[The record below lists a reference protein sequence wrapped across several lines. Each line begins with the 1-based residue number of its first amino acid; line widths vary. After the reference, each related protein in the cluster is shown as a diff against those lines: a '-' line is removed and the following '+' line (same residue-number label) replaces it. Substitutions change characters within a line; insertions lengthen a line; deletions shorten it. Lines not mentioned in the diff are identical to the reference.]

1 MNDATSDESLEA
13 ARAMDEVDAVRR
25 RVVNV
30 VGHALRTPVTTLCGM
45 AEALAVAEDPTTRAA
60 MAEGVVRNARLVERL
75 LDQLLIASGVSTALP
90 VGDAKTIDVLGAI
103 HSAWDQLGSS
113 GSLSVDASDT
123 DVRARPAAVE
133 QILSLVLDNA
143 VKYGDGEVV
152 VTAVS
157 AGGKTVIEVQSRG
170 GDPSDEEVEQAFE
183 LFYRGEH
190 AVMRTAG
197 MGVGLPVARTLAR
210 LEGGDVTLFRREGT
224 VVTKIELP
232 T

>member
-1 MNDATSDESLEA
+1 ME
-13 ARAMDEVDAVRR
+13 EVDAVRR

-45 AEALAVAEDPTTRAA
+45 AEALATADDPATRAA

-90 VGDAKTIDVLGAI
+90 VGQAESIDVEHAVD
-103 HSAWDQLGSS
+103 SAWRQLDVTADRAIDVGSS
-113 GSLSVDASDT
+113 T
-123 DVRARPAAVE
+123 VRARPAAIE
-133 QILSLVLDNA
+133 QILTIVLDNA
-143 VKYGDGEVV
+143 VKYGDGHVV
-152 VTAVS
+152 VTAMS
-157 AGGKTVIEVQSRG
+157 DGGTTVIEVESAG
-170 GDPSDEEVEQAFE
+170 GDPSDEEVGQAFE

-190 AVMRTAG
+190 AVMRSAG

-210 LEGGDVTLFRREGT
+210 LEGGEVSLFRRDDA
-224 VVTKIELP
+224 VVTRIELP